1 MHVRIRFAILKQQ
14 WSVGKK
20 IGALE
25 GLENLISSVGSG
37 SIGKSPNASS
47 TNLSSDFSSSAS
59 MQAYTQ
65 SFLNCLL
72 KLGEWKVAGKKTEF
86 SFDSYFYLRIH

>member
-1 MHVRIRFAILKQQ
+1 MHLRIRFAILKQQ
-14 WSVGKK
+14 WSVGNKLV
-20 IGALE
+20 ALA

-37 SIGKSPNASS
+37 TIGRSAAA
-47 TNLSSDFSSSAS
+47 TALSSELNSNAT

-72 KLGEWKVAGKKTEF
+72 KLGEWKVASKWSIF
-86 SFDSYFYLRIH
+86 